1 MPLAETA
8 AARIGYGALT
18 RPACQKTGSAFDAG
32 SCLTRGHS
40 TAEGATGGCAEHQL
54 SSKASGNPARQ
65 PEWLLGDPFGGD
77 GITRREGLLHGFVHQ
92 LLLALIEVLAW
103 TPVA

>member
-8 AARIGYGALT
+8 VTRIGYGALT
-18 RPACQKTGSAFDAG
+18 RSASHKTGSAFDAG

-54 SSKASGNPARQ
+54 SSKASDNPAQ
-65 PEWLLGDPFGGD
+65 PRATPRGNQNGYLVIRLGEMGS
-77 GITRREGLLHGFVHQ
+77 
-92 LLLALIEVLAW
+92 LAGKVSSTASSTSFSW
-103 TPVA
+103 R